1 MSPNEKKFKHFAGEF
16 RSQVCE
22 IATILLKID
31 KNKHNAIH
39 LVTLIQVSRLGS
51 NTRFT
56 GMFMKC
62 CIFAT
67 VYYSDVFG

>member
-31 KNKHNAIH
+31 KNKHNTIY

-51 NTRFT
+51 NTQFT

-62 CIFAT
+62 CIVAT
-67 VYYSDVFG
+67 VSNSNVSG